1 MIRLPP
7 LIFRPEKKGRNRRLA
22 DHAVWLS
29 GQTVVV
35 RVVRADTAFD
45 QKPPPEEG
53 CAPDE

>member
-29 GQTVVV
+29 GKRVAA
-35 RVVRADTAFD
+35 RVVRADTTFD

-53 CAPDE
+53 CELDE

>member
-7 LIFRPEKKGRNRRLA
+7 LIFRHEKKGRNRRLT

-29 GQTVVV
+29 GKTVVA
-35 RVVRADTAFD
+35 RVVRADTTFD